1 MVGVDANPSPYNY
14 GRVEFYHNR
23 KWGTVCNKGWTD
35 KSAKV
40 ACKMLDF
47 KDGKA
52 IGEPADSG

>member
-1 MVGVDANPSPYNY
+1 MVGGDGNPSPYNY
-14 GRVEFYHNR
+14 GRLEFYHNG
-23 KWGTVCNKGWTD
+23 KWGTVCNKGWND
-35 KSAKV
+35 MSAKV